1 MRLAIL
7 GLAVLCGAPPA
18 AAAAQER
25 IPAEPMSFRGAD
37 WLERAERDDEERP
50 DVVLERMQ
58 IERGMTIADV
68 GVGTGYYARRMA
80 EAVGPEGLVY
90 GVDIQQE
97 MLDLLRRYNDDAGI
111 GNVVPVLSTPD
122 DPRLPAASI
131 DRLLLADVYHE
142 IANPTPVLRRIHAA
156 MAPGGRVVLLEYRA
170 EDATGDHIKSD
181 HRMSVRQVLTEWGA
195 EGFRLLELHEELP
208 TQHMIVLVRADDA
221 LYENQGMVVADL
233 LAPGADAAVE
243 FRGGGD
249 AKIEAR
255 VRNDGEQALV
265 LLAPA
270 GVAFATDNGDR
281 TMIARRD
288 VTVLAPAGE
297 SVEVEIAAVP
307 GKWNTRAPRS
317 GDRLFGT
324 PPAEAV
330 ARILA
335 VSQSGMFDTGSGR
348 AYAPQTREIDAAA
361 IWFALEGADWRDVE
375 ALLGQ
380 PRFPAVYAAGF
391 ALGIAATAGVDVT
404 GLPVWRLRG
413 EIFSRIQHE
422 PLDAWFRNQR

>member
-1 MRLAIL
+1 M
-7 GLAVLCGAPPA
+7 
-18 AAAAQER
+18 
-25 IPAEPMSFRGAD
+25 
-37 WLERAERDDEERP
+37 
-50 DVVLERMQ
+50 
-58 IERGMTIADV
+58 
-68 GVGTGYYARRMA
+68 
-80 EAVGPEGLVY
+80 
-90 GVDIQQE
+90 
-97 MLDLLRRYNDDAGI
+97 
-111 GNVVPVLSTPD
+111 
-122 DPRLPAASI
+122 
-131 DRLLLADVYHE
+131 
-142 IANPTPVLRRIHAA
+142 
-156 MAPGGRVVLLEYRA
+156 
-170 EDATGDHIKSD
+170 
-181 HRMSVRQVLTEWGA
+181 
-195 EGFRLLELHEELP
+195 
-208 TQHMIVLVRADDA
+208 RADDP
-221 LYENQGMVVADL
+221 LYEKQGMIVADL

-288 VTVLAPAGE
+288 VTVLVPAGE
-297 SVEVEIAAVP
+297 SVEAEIAAVP
-307 GKWNTRAPRS
+307 GKWNARAPRS
-317 GDRLFGT
+317 SDRLYGASPSET
-324 PPAEAV
+324 A

-335 VSQSGMFDTGSGR
+335 VAQSGMFDTGAGR

-375 ALLGQ
+375 ELLGQ

-404 GLPVWRLRG
+404 ELPVWRLRG

-422 PLDAWFRNQR
+422 PLDAWFRNRR